1 MRKGT
6 LRNVLFTLALTGM
19 LFGVTVAPVM
29 ASPITITYQ
38 TTYGQYVAVDYLSA
52 LSTPAVRTALT
63 SALATAE
70 LANLP
75 IFVTDSNG
83 AVINYMTAI
92 NKSEN
97 YAAALYDSAVN
108 NAIAPTVTELYPT
121 SPVSDPAVLESVSA
135 VNGALTA
142 TLSVSPT
149 VTPVFADFTVTAS
162 GVAITPTAISTSG
175 SIVTLTVPTTGT
187 TATSQPV
194 VYSVSYKGGAP
205 VVANIQ
211 ITNLTSNSVRV
222 GQNFNAVLYTSGD
235 ATDGGYVW
243 TYTTNNDAIKFV
255 RLNYSTPTAGSP
267 TEEIFTF
274 QATQAGSFQLRFS
287 MEQPWVGSTSSVQTM
302 DYTIN
307 VS

>member
-1 MRKGT
+1 
-6 LRNVLFTLALTGM
+6 
-19 LFGVTVAPVM
+19 
-29 ASPITITYQ
+29 
-38 TTYGQYVAVDYLSA
+38 
-52 LSTPAVRTALT
+52 
-63 SALATAE
+63 
-70 LANLP
+70 
-75 IFVTDSNG
+75 
-83 AVINYMTAI
+83 MTAI